1 MSECPTSTHGD
12 SWWCPAVGFSW
23 VSQPWGCTSA
33 WSLSVIVIRARP
45 RVPTCHGN
53 FPEKIPPGAP
63 EGWHVSGVEI
73 FQGPRLFVTFFDFD
87 TVDGNQKSG
96 EKSPVEGTVLYP
108 SIYYV
113 FTGCFLY
120 PSPRRWSPDFFHLQY
135 PRMMPEKIRHLS
147 TKSIHFADFCRP

>member
-1 MSECPTSTHGD
+1 MRMHERMEPQCHRYPSQTSGPNLP
-12 SWWCPAVGFSW
+12 WEFS
-23 VSQPWGCTSA
+23 
-33 WSLSVIVIRARP
+33 R
-45 RVPTCHGN
+45 
-53 FPEKIPPGAP
+53 KIPPGAP

-120 PSPRRWSPDFFHLQY
+120 PSPRR
-135 PRMMPEKIRHLS
+135 
-147 TKSIHFADFCRP
+147 